1 MTGKDTYH
9 HGDLRRALMDGALAL
24 VRERGLQALS
34 LREVASQVGVSAA
47 APYHHF
53 ADKAALVRALGFEAL
68 GELDRRMAE
77 AEAEA
82 DAPDD
87 PLERLMAIGGAY
99 VRFAMERPDYAAV
112 MRAPEMTE
120 PAAAVG
126 QPEHGLSWERLVGA
140 VVACQ
145 QAGVLAPGD
154 PMPLTI
160 GMWALV
166 QGLAELMASPAA
178 AASVPGDPNVFADFV
193 LRTMIPRATS
203 AGPSSA
209 RS

>member
-24 VRERGLQALS
+24 IRERGLQALS
-34 LREVASQVGVSAA
+34 LREVASQAGVSAA

-68 GELDRRMAE
+68 GELDARMVAAE
-77 AEAEA
+77 AT
-82 DAPDD
+82 APDD
-87 PLERLMAIGGAY
+87 PLERLLAIGGAY
-99 VRFAMERPDYAAV
+99 VRFALERPEYAAV
-112 MRAPEMTE
+112 MRAPEMAG
-120 PAAAVG
+120 PADSSGDV
-126 QPEHGLSWERLVGA
+126 PEHGEPWERLVGA

-145 QAGVLAPGD
+145 ESGVLAPGD
-154 PMPLTI
+154 PMPLTL

-178 AASVPGDPNVFADFV
+178 AAGVPGDPLVFADTV
-193 LRTMIPRATS
+193 LRAMVPRVTS
-203 AGPSSA
+203 AGSSPA

>member
-24 VRERGLQALS
+24 VRARGMRALS

-68 GELDRRMAE
+68 GELDRRMAAAEVE
-77 AEAEA
+77 AA
-82 DAPDD
+82 DD
-87 PLERLMAIGGAY
+87 PLERLLAIGGAY
-99 VRFAMERPDYAAV
+99 VRFALERPEYAAV
-112 MRAPEMTE
+112 MRAPEMSE
-120 PAAAVG
+120 PAAADD
-126 QPEHGLSWERLVGA
+126 QPDHGESWERLVGA

-145 QAGVLAPGD
+145 QAGVLALGD

-166 QGLAELMASPAA
+166 QGLAELMASPASA
-178 AASVPGDPNVFADFV
+178 AGVPGDPNAFADSV
-193 LRTMIPRATS
+193 LRAMVPLTTYACP
-203 AGPSSA
+203 PPA